1 MQKNFRTIAVALVV
15 LLVPLTA
22 KADPQKLKLAMFS
35 ADTEMTWVA
44 AIKPWADAVNKAGA
58 GIIEIDEYPNGAL
71 GRALPQQAQMV
82 LDGVADIA
90 FVIPGVTPG
99 RFPDNEVMDLPGL
112 FRNIREATLV
122 YTRLMDKQVIRGFDD
137 YVVIGAMGTTP
148 FEIDARAKITSLVDL
163 QGKKIRVTNASQAQT
178 LKSLGAVPVLMP
190 VPEVPEA
197 IGRGTI
203 DGATEFPGPL
213 YDFGIDRV
221 TKYDYR
227 INVGVS
233 SLTLL
238 MNRKVFDGLTPKAQ
252 AILRQYS
259 GSWFANVFI
268 TGYGKYVDD
277 LWAKMKADP
286 SRMITSPTKADQAT
300 MDAASKATIDAW
312 LQKDPHNADLL
323 KAVQA
328 EIVKV
333 RGGN

>member
-1 MQKNFRTIAVALVV
+1 
-15 LLVPLTA
+15 
-22 KADPQKLKLAMFS
+22 
-35 ADTEMTWVA
+35 
-44 AIKPWADAVNKAGA
+44 
-58 GIIEIDEYPNGAL
+58 
-71 GRALPQQAQMV
+71 
-82 LDGVADIA
+82 
-90 FVIPGVTPG
+90 
-99 RFPDNEVMDLPGL
+99 
-112 FRNIREATLV
+112 
-122 YTRLMDKQVIRGFDD
+122 
-137 YVVIGAMGTTP
+137 
-148 FEIDARAKITSLVDL
+148 
-163 QGKKIRVTNASQAQT
+163 
-178 LKSLGAVPVLMP
+178 
-190 VPEVPEA
+190 
-197 IGRGTI
+197 
-203 DGATEFPGPL
+203 
-213 YDFGIDRV
+213 
-221 TKYDYR
+221 
-227 INVGVS
+227 VGVS